1 MFSATVVIEGNLVAD
16 PELRFTAKGTA
27 ACEGRV
33 LASERRQN
41 EAGWEDTEPTGV
53 RFVVFGQPA
62 ENLAE
67 SARKG
72 TRLLLAGALRTEAWA
87 DRSTG
92 EKRTGQTLW
101 VDSAAVS
108 LTYAAA
114 IPRKI
119 TRERASQTDPAA
131 PDLAQV

>member
-1 MFSATVVIEGNLVAD
+1 MDVLSGGG
-16 PELRFTAKGTA
+16 PR
-27 ACEGRV
+27 CRV

-41 EAGWEDTEPTGV
+41 EVGEWEDAEPTRA

-72 TRLLLAGALRTEAWA
+72 TRLLLAGTLRTEAWA

-92 EKRTGQTLW
+92 EKRTGQKLW
-101 VDSAAVS
+101 VDSVAVS
-108 LTYAAA
+108 LAYAAA
-114 IPRKI
+114 ITRKI
-119 TRERASQTDPAA
+119 TRERASQTDAA
-131 PDLAQV
+131 AQGLAQV